1 MSVGS
6 LVGYC
11 ITDRF
16 PEEPS
21 YQDLVSSVRSVT
33 EAEVSQCHLPLNQN
47 VTNKPLLLRQDLPT
61 NV

>member
-1 MSVGS
+1 M
-6 LVGYC
+6 
-11 ITDRF
+11 DRF

-33 EAEVSQCHLPLNQN
+33 EAEVGQCHFPLSQN